1 MPSAV
6 LSRSC
11 VTNPEPAGPRLS
23 LAVQYASDA
32 KNLPTRA
39 QIRRWIR
46 GALIHSVEITVR
58 IVDEEEARTLNRDYR
73 DKDYATNVLTFEYG
87 ETDDHDNGDKTLS
100 GDIVICATAVTKEA
114 ATQRKLL
121 IDHYAHLIVHGALHL
136 QGFDHEDATDADIME
151 IREAAILKRFG
162 IANPYFS
169 DI

>member
-1 MPSAV
+1 M
-6 LSRSC
+6 
-11 VTNPEPAGPRLS
+11 TNPEPAGPSLS

>member
-1 MPSAV
+1 M
-6 LSRSC
+6 
-11 VTNPEPAGPRLS
+11 TNPDSTGPRLS

-32 KNLPTRA
+32 KNLPTRV

-46 GALIHSVEITVR
+46 AALDHSAEITVR
-58 IVDEEEARTLNRDYR
+58 FVDEEEARTLNRDYR

-87 ETDDHDNGDKTLS
+87 ETEDHDNSDNTLS
-100 GDIVICATAVTKEA
+100 GDIVICAAVVTQEA
-114 ATQRKLL
+114 AAQRKLL

>member
-1 MPSAV
+1 M
-6 LSRSC
+6 
-11 VTNPEPAGPRLS
+11 TNPDSVGPKLS

-32 KNLPTRA
+32 NHLPTRA

-46 GALIHSVEITVR
+46 GALAHASEITVR
-58 IVDEEEARTLNRDYR
+58 IVDEAEARALNRDYR

-87 ETDDHDNGDKTLS
+87 ETDAHTKGDKALR
-100 GDIVICATAVTKEA
+100 GDIVICAGVVEKEA
-114 ATQRKLL
+114 VEQRKLL

-136 QGFDHEDATDADIME
+136 QGFDHEEAADADIME
-151 IREAAILKRFG
+151 TREAAILKRFG